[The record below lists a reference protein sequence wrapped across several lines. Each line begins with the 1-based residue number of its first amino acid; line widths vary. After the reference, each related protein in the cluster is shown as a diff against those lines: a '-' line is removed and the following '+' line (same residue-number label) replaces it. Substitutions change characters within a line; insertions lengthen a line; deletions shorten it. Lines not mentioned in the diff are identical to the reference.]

1 MTDSQRSGS
10 SAVRQEASYGQS
22 STTKQEPQRSTYGT

>member
-10 SAVRQEASYGQS
+10 SAVRQEASYGQTS
-22 STTKQEPQRSTYGT
+22 ANKEPQRSTYGT